1 MSVQDSQYT
10 TQDSQASEDWPTEEE
25 EEEEEEYDDYDYGED
40 ADIVSIE
47 EEGEARDV
55 SFQRDPEYFEFSC
68 LSTEETWNFLNSR
81 ARDVGE
87 QLKVVQVWDRGE
99 EIGEGGVRE
108 GEVGE
113 GGVGEGRVREGEEG
127 NSLLSSLPPPPLSSR
142 FFAPLLTFSISPPLS
157 LCPFFLLLLLLFLS
171 PLSPSLLS

>member
-25 EEEEEEYDDYDYGED
+25 EEEEEDDDYDYGED
-40 ADIVSIE
+40 ADIISIE

-87 QLKVVQVWDRGE
+87 QLKVVQVWDRE
-99 EIGEGGVRE
+99 EKIWRKGRRE
-108 GEVGE
+108 GE
-113 GGVGEGRVREGEEG
+113 
-127 NSLLSSLPPPPLSSR
+127 
-142 FFAPLLTFSISPPLS
+142 
-157 LCPFFLLLLLLFLS
+157 
-171 PLSPSLLS
+171 